1 MRTRKATTAII
12 VIINI
17 GKKNEM
23 IRKMSVEI
31 KRFMK

>member
-17 GKKNEM
+17 EKKNEM
-23 IRKMSVEI
+23 IRKMSVEL
-31 KRFMK
+31 RDF